1 MVQNSSWEAKNSLG
15 IHEIS
20 AFYGSRICLP
30 ETTNQMN
37 PWKLCILYRWIQ
49 FKSYISSFLNMYFNS
64 SLLSFK
70 CSPSFNFPTQ
80 NPISI
85 SVSFHACSMPNL
97 SHPRPFY
104 RPKVCRGLQLRNFLL
119 SFLTSGYETTQLVEE
134 MHYKPQGR
142 TYDSRWGLLR
152 FFVDLTLQ
160 TALWPWGR
168 PRL

>member
-1 MVQNSSWEAKNSLG
+1 
-15 IHEIS
+15 
-20 AFYGSRICLP
+20 
-30 ETTNQMN
+30 
-37 PWKLCILYRWIQ
+37 
-49 FKSYISSFLNMYFNS
+49 
-64 SLLSFK
+64 
-70 CSPSFNFPTQ
+70 
-80 NPISI
+80 
-85 SVSFHACSMPNL
+85 MPNL